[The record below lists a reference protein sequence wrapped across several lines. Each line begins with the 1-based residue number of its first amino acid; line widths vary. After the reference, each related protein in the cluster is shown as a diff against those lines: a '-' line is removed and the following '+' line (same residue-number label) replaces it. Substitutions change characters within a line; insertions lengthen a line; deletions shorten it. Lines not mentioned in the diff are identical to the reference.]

1 LGYKYPIFG
10 SNIKEKKGGIQVS
23 YTKKTIGRKFNKLKA
38 FG

>member
-10 SNIKEKKGGIQVS
+10 SNKKEKEGGIQVS
-23 YTKKTIGRKFNKLKA
+23 YTKKTIERKFNKLKA